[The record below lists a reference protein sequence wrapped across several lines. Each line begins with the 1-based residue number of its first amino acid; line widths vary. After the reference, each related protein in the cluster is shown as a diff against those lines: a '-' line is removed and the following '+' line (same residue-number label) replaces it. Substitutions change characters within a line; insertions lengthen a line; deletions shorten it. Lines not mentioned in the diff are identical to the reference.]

1 MVVTIVILFVLLL
14 LNGIFAMSELAMMTS
29 RQSRLQQAASS
40 GNKGAAAALLLSR
53 EPSRFL
59 STVQVGITLIGVLM
73 GAFGEKQLSGYVRAF
88 LEKFPLVAE
97 HAEVIALAIVVL
109 FITYFSLVLGELVP
123 KRLALTYPE
132 SIAALIS
139 RPLSV
144 LSKIAAAPVRVLTFS
159 TDLILATLRVKPISK
174 DDVSEEDVKSLVAR
188 AASTGI
194 FDPIE
199 YKLFQRVFRVGDLR
213 VSSLMVPRADMV
225 WIDETD
231 SIEAVRVL
239 IGTSPFSHFPVCK
252 GDLDKLVGVI
262 HVKDLIA
269 YGLLSGGD
277 FAINQVAR
285 KPLYVP
291 ETTPALMMLENFQKS
306 KTHIAI
312 VVDEYGGTQG
322 LVTLNDI
329 VGAVVGDVSRNS
341 SEPLPQSIRRK
352 DGSWLLDGS
361 LPLHELA
368 LTLHLTSEME
378 SQLPDANTVA
388 GLLLDQFGH
397 IPSAGDETTWQG
409 YSFEVMDMDGTRIDK
424 VLVRRVDEPPPPPQT

>member
-29 RQSRLQQAASS
+29 RQSRLQKSAGT
-40 GNKGAAAALLLSR
+40 GNKGAAAALVLSR

-59 STVQVGITLIGVLM
+59 GTVQVGITLIGVLM
-73 GAFGEKQLSGYVRAF
+73 GAFGEKQLSGHVREF
-88 LEKFPLVAE
+88 LQKFPAIAE
-97 HAEVIALAIVVL
+97 HAEVIALALVVL
-109 FITYFSLVLGELVP
+109 LITYFSLVLGELVP

-132 SIAALIS
+132 AIAALIS
-139 RPLSV
+139 RPLSL
-144 LSKIAAAPVRVLTFS
+144 LSNIAAVPVRILTFS
-159 TDLILATLRVKPISK
+159 TDLILAILRVKPISN

-225 WIDETD
+225 WIDESD

-252 GDLDKLVGVI
+252 GDIDKLVGVI

-285 KPLYVP
+285 KPLFVP

-341 SEPLPQSIRRK
+341 AEPLPQSMRRK

-361 LPLHELA
+361 LALHELSVTLN
-368 LTLHLTSEME
+368 LTPEME

-409 YSFEVMDMDGTRIDK
+409 FSFEVMDMDGTRIDK
-424 VLVRRVDEPPPPPQT
+424 VLVKRVDEPPPQT